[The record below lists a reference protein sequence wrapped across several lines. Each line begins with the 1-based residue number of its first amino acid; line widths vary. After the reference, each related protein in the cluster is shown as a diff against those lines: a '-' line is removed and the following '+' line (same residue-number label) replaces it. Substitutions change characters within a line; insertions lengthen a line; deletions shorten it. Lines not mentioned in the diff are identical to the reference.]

1 MKKQK
6 GKMSSFYD
14 LLNKRLEQDR
24 KEKMKVKIYSE
35 ENDISEFFGVS
46 RARGKELY
54 REIDKCYTELPQTF
68 SFNDFLNK
76 VYNQIET
83 TNVQEIA
90 FVSFYTGQIVNEL
103 NRSLSFE

>member
-1 MKKQK
+1 
-6 GKMSSFYD
+6 
-14 LLNKRLEQDR
+14 
-24 KEKMKVKIYSE
+24 MKVKIYSE
-35 ENDISEFFGVS
+35 ENDINEFFGIS

-68 SFNDFLNK
+68 SFNEFLEK

-83 TNVQEIA
+83 TNAQEIA

-103 NRSLSFE
+103 NRRLSSE